1 MFNSLIVDAEL
12 ETFYIQLNSKLEK
25 FKEEKKEIT
34 QEIQHLN
41 KSIESFREELD
52 ILSTE
57 DKFQEKAF
65 LREFSDVSPS
75 IREQLLK
82 LYRKRSK

>member
-1 MFNSLIVDAEL
+1 MDAEL
-12 ETFYIQLNSKLEK
+12 ETYDIQLNLKLEK
-25 FKEEKKEIT
+25 LKEEKKEMT

-41 KSIESFREELD
+41 KSIESFREELE
-52 ILSTE
+52 ILTIE
-57 DKFQEKAF
+57 DKSQEKAF
-65 LREFSDVSPS
+65 LREFSDVSSS